1 MSSGAQS
8 SFDCIV
14 GPNFEHPDVSQ
25 WFYLIMFS
33 IFDLKH
39 TTLDESLKFFPLG
52 LQNLCGRNFIKF
64 ASTPPRSDSVM

>member
-14 GPNFEHPDVSQ
+14 GPNFEHPDMSQ
-25 WFYLIMFS
+25 GFYLIMVS

-52 LQNLCGRNFIKF
+52 LQNLCGGNFIKF
-64 ASTPPRSDSVM
+64 ADNTPKE